1 MKIITD
7 YTELTKR
14 VQEVANRMSLD
25 TEDIKSKEQ
34 NIKNILSAIKKHSLS
49 AVQKYTKQFDNIEIT
64 PENIWQSTTNKFQS
78 MESHEQEAI
87 KLSVKRI
94 KAFNQ
99 ACMPENITHTNN
111 NNTNDQISIIHRPL
125 DSVGVYIPG
134 GTAPLLSTVI
144 MTVVLAQVAGV
155 ERIIVT
161 SPPETHSAV
170 LAVCDYLGIEQV
182 LQLGGVQAIGA
193 LAYGIPEINL
203 KPVDKII
210 GPGNIF
216 VTLAKKIVYGQVG
229 IDALYGPSE
238 LIIIADETASPKQIA
253 HDLIGQL
260 EHGSGLEATGL
271 FTTSK
276 ELAEQALQELNILVQ
291 KQPRKE
297 KILQAWNEYGILGV
311 VKNIEQACELSNI
324 FAPEHLELKLQ
335 NSEDYIKHI
344 KHAGAIFLNNSN
356 EAFGDYLAG
365 ASHCLPTG
373 RSARFSS
380 GLSVHDFLKRTSVT
394 KLHPTQEL
402 IEATAILARMEGL
415 EAHAQSAESVG

>member
-7 YTELTKR
+7 YTELQTR
-14 VQEVANRMSLD
+14 TQEVANRMSLD
-25 TEDIKSKEQ
+25 SDDIKAKEH
-34 NIKNILSAIKKHSLS
+34 NIKNILEDIKHNSLS
-49 AVQKYTKQFDNIEIT
+49 AIQKYTKQFDNVDISLD
-64 PENIWQSTTNKFQS
+64 NLWQPTSGCFGTLA
-78 MESHEQEAI
+78 EHEQNAI
-87 KLSVKRI
+87 KLSVERVR
-94 KAFNQ
+94 AFNQ
-99 ACMPENITHTNN
+99 SCMPSDIVHTNN
-111 NNTNDQISIIHRPL
+111 NNPNDQISIVHRPL
-125 DSVGVYIPG
+125 DSTGVYIPG

-155 ERIIVT
+155 QRIVVT
-161 SPPETHSAV
+161 SPPTVHRAV

-193 LAYGIPEINL
+193 LAYGIPEAGL
-203 KPVDKII
+203 EPVDKIV

-216 VTLAKKIVYGQVG
+216 VTLAKKIVFGQVG

-238 LIIIADETASPKQIA
+238 LIIIADETANPKQIA
-253 HDLIGQL
+253 HDLMGQL

-271 FTTSK
+271 FTTSIELAQQSLK
-276 ELAEQALQELNILVQ
+276 ELELLVEE
-291 KQPRKE
+291 QPRKE
-297 KILQAWNEYGILGV
+297 QILQAWTKYGILGV
-311 VKNIEQACELSNI
+311 VSSIEQACELSNQ
-324 FAPEHLELKLQ
+324 FAPEHLELKVQ
-335 NSEDYIKHI
+335 DSENYIPLI
-344 KHAGAIFLNNSN
+344 KHAGAVFLNNSN

-380 GLSVHDFLKRTSVT
+380 GLSVHDFLKRSSVT